1 MLLGGADAP
10 AAPPPAPAESEPA
23 LESLATPDNTPTPTP
38 TPPSESLSAMVK
50 QARPAVVRITTNTG
64 SGGSGA
70 IFDTQGRFGYVI
82 TNHHVIDGA
91 SRVTVVVN
99 DFKDYTGT
107 VLGVDRIRDL
117 AVIRIYGNGSRFQ
130 KLDFGDASSLESG
143 DEIIA
148 IGYALGIEG
157 EATITRGIVSAIR
170 FDSDYRS
177 HVIQTDAAVNP
188 GNSGGPILSLDGKI
202 LGITTFRREETQSGR
217 RVEGLN
223 FAISATTVQ
232 QQIPSLR
239 TVSARPTPTPTRRP
253 TRTPSARPT
262 PTPFPTRPTSRNT
275 FGPIDGELRHDP
287 DDGFIKV
294 ESANVSMS
302 DLVVSATFVNPYSIA
317 SKSWDYGLFL
327 RYRGTGA
334 STKFLHVAVTS
345 QRRWEVALREGSSS
359 DNQRIAGGSLS
370 RFNTSANSRNHLQL
384 VAVAERGWL
393 FVNGEFISSLDLS
406 NITGAGDV
414 SVITGAFTGNE
425 VAGAVTRFE
434 DFQGSR
440 LTHDYGPASGK
451 LEYEPSFVSMHDI
464 DVFKRN
470 FIAEAEFTNPVGN
483 DWDYGFAFRHPASN
497 DLDVIVVTD
506 HNWWHHDTR
515 DLGDDEYTE
524 VDDGRLPSGSFRNT
538 NHLLLLAIDEVGLFF
553 VNDQLIARL
562 DLSHNL
568 ARGDISAIGRYFDDH
583 TGEPEFRNFNVWTMD

>member
-1 MLLGGADAP
+1 
-10 AAPPPAPAESEPA
+10 
-23 LESLATPDNTPTPTP
+23 
-38 TPPSESLSAMVK
+38 MVK

-64 SGGSGA
+64 SGSGV
-70 IFDTQGRFGYVI
+70 IFDAQGSNGYII

-99 DFKDYTGT
+99 DSTIYNGT
-107 VLGVDRIRDL
+107 VLGSDSTRDL
-117 AVIRIYGNGSRFQ
+117 AVIHIYGNRFH
-130 KLDFGDASSLESG
+130 KLDFGDASLLEPG

-148 IGYALGIEG
+148 IGYALGISG

-188 GNSGGPILSLDGKI
+188 GNSGGPILSLNGKI

-262 PTPFPTRPTSRNT
+262 PTPFPTRRPSNT

-287 DDGFIKV
+287 NDGLIKTQ
-294 ESANVSMS
+294 SANVSMS
-302 DLVVSATFVNPYSIA
+302 DLVVSATFINPYSA
-317 SKSWDYGLFL
+317 TQNDWDYGFMI
-327 RYRGTGA
+327 RDRGTGE
-334 STKFLHVAVTS
+334 SGKFIQVIIKSDGDWRVA
-345 QRRWEVALREGSSS
+345 WREGRSSES
-359 DNQRIAGGSLS
+359 QTIKRGTLS
-370 RFNTSANSRNHLQL
+370 RFSTTANGRNHLQL
-384 VAVAERGWL
+384 VALAERGWL

-406 NITGAGDV
+406 SLAGAGDV
-414 SVITGAFTGNE
+414 KVTTGNFTGGE

-440 LTHDYGPASGK
+440 LTHRYGPASGK
-451 LEYEPSFVSMHDI
+451 LEHEPGFVSIHDI

-470 FIAEAEFTNPVGN
+470 FVAEAEFTNPVGN

-506 HNWWHHDTR
+506 NNWWHHDTR

-524 VDDGRLPSGSFRNT
+524 VDDGRLPSGIFRNT
-538 NHLLLLAIDEVGLFF
+538 NHLLLLAIDEIGLFF

-568 ARGDISAIGRYFDDH
+568 ARGDISAIGGFFNDH